1 MTSAQELLSGKIRL
15 PSPPAIAIKILE
27 TVRNDNFTF
36 EDLAGV
42 IISDPALAARVLKA
56 ANSPYYSQS
65 GNVTSIEK
73 ALSLLGTHQ
82 VKNIALSFIIC
93 SEFQGER
100 CDTFDATMFWR
111 RAVTSAVAAELS
123 AKLAGS
129 ICADIF
135 ITALLQDIGIM
146 VMHSSRPHDYQH
158 VLVMRNET
166 QLPLTEIEREVFGC
180 DHQEVGAELLRSWL
194 LPEEIYEPIRHHH
207 REHLLPKKY
216 RTQASLL
223 CIADY
228 LSSFYNRSQDVDKIR
243 HVRKILDSE
252 FGIQGK
258 AIDTLIESVASES
271 LEVLSSFDISPGS
284 LRPFSQI
291 LQEANEG
298 LSQLYD
304 SYELQVIELKQA
316 KQKLEQQAQELKSAN
331 AKLRE
336 LASRDG
342 LTGVFNFRAFHEV
355 MDREIIRSQRYGRQ
369 FSLIFFDVD
378 DLKKINDVYG
388 HPVGDLVLVEIC
400 MAVGKTIR
408 AADTLARL
416 GGDEFAVIMP
426 ETNNERVATV
436 AEHMRNCVEDLSIQ
450 VANSIIKAYISI
462 GLASFDP
469 TNKTLDK
476 KQIILMADNALLTA
490 KSAGKNR
497 IFAMQTFQ
505 E

>member
-65 GNVTSIEK
+65 GKITSIEK
-73 ALSLLGTHQ
+73 ALALLGTHS
-82 VKNIALSFIIC
+82 VMNIALSFVIC

-100 CDTFDATMFWR
+100 FDTFDATIFWR
-111 RAVTSAVAAELS
+111 RAVTAAVAAELS
-123 AKLAGS
+123 ATLVDR

-135 ITALLQDIGIM
+135 ITALLQDVGIM
-146 VMHSSRPHDYQH
+146 VMHSYRPFDYQQ
-158 VLVMRNET
+158 VLVKRRESHRS
-166 QLPLTEIEREVFGC
+166 LPEIEREIFGC
-180 DHQEVGAELLRSWL
+180 DHQEVGAELLKSWL
-194 LPEEIYEPIRHHH
+194 LPEDIYEPIRNHH
-207 REHLLPKKY
+207 REQLVSDKY
-216 RTQASLL
+216 HEQTSLL
-223 CIADY
+223 CIADN
-228 LSSFYNRSQDVDKIR
+228 LSSFYNGSQDVNKIR
-243 HVRKILDSE
+243 LARKIFDSE

-258 AIDTLIESVASES
+258 AIDTLIESAASKS

-304 SYELQVIELKQA
+304 SSELQVIELKQA

-331 AKLRE
+331 EKLRE

-355 MDREIIRSQRYGRQ
+355 MDREIVRSQRYGSQ

-378 DLKKINDVYG
+378 DLKKINDVSG

-400 MAVGKTIR
+400 RAVSKTIR

-426 ETNNERVATV
+426 ETNNERVTTV
-436 AEHMRNCVEDLSIQ
+436 AEHVRNCVDDLSVR
-450 VANSIIKAYISI
+450 VANGIIKANISI
-462 GLASFDP
+462 GFASYDP
-469 TNKTLDK
+469 SNKTLDK

-497 IFAMQTFQ
+497 IFAMQTVQ